1 MNIQTLRAGIVSPA
15 RLTAEIIAVAAV
27 YYLAARAGLLL
38 ALTFKNV
45 SPVWPPS
52 GVALAFLLKWR
63 LRVWPGVAAGAFLA
77 NFNTGL
83 SLQTSGII
91 ACGNS
96 IEALFAAY
104 LLGRT
109 DI

>member
-1 MNIQTLRAGIVSPA
+1 MNVKTLRAAIKPPVLLA
-15 RLTAEIIAVAAV
+15 AETFAVAAV
-27 YYLAARAGLLL
+27 YFLSARLGLLH
-38 ALTFKNV
+38 AFAFKNI

-63 LRVWPGVAAGAFLA
+63 LRVWPGVTLGAFLA
-77 NFNTGL
+77 NYTTGL
-83 SLQTSGII
+83 SPQTSGII